1 MECWG
6 ITVCCVIIGEWM
18 CSSVSEQDAWEGAL
32 RGLGESG
39 NGSQFVGNHHVV
51 TGEGS
56 VDYESGGGV
65 RGSRRD

>member
-1 MECWG
+1 
-6 ITVCCVIIGEWM
+6 M